1 MARIHRVVHKE
12 GVRMKKR
19 GIAGLITIA
28 LLVMLILPGCVSM
41 DQINALEQEV
51 SSLQN
56 ELSAVSNRNQEMESE
71 IQVYVTKQEFTTEL
85 KNFITKVEMD
95 NFQEL
100 RDGLLNGL
108 STELQKA
115 RGELEVLAG
124 NMAKDSDLQVLSNR
138 VSSLEE
144 DFSQVNFVI
153 SELMIY
159 GGYSS
164 AAEMI
169 EFVYGLVDLYD
180 TLNSVEIKLQK
191 LKEAMTLFV
200 QD

>member
-1 MARIHRVVHKE
+1 
-12 GVRMKKR
+12 MKKR

-159 GGYSS
+159 GEYSS
-164 AAEMI
+164 ASEMI
-169 EFVYGLVDLYD
+169 EFVCGLVDLYD
-180 TLNSVEIKLQK
+180 TLNSVEIKLQR